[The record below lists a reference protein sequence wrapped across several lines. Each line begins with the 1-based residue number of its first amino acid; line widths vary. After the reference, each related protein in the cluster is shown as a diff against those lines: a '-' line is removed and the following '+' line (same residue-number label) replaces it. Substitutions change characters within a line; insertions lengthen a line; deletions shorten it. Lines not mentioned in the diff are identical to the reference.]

1 MVRSRGAYLMA
12 EVCLVLRGPSTVLI
26 FSTVLSRL
34 LVERRI
40 AECVRSG
47 LDIRE
52 FPRLL
57 VTHQKLTRRSESD
70 DIYNSIYLLGYRDSS
85 QLYAKTGKVKGPVG
99 DNV

>member
-1 MVRSRGAYLMA
+1 MA

-70 DIYNSIYLLGYRDSS
+70 DIQYTTVCVYSERLF
-85 QLYAKTGKVKGPVG
+85 TTVC
-99 DNV
+99 

>member
-70 DIYNSIYLLGYRDSS
+70 DIQYTTVYVYSVIETLYNCMLKRER
-85 QLYAKTGKVKGPVG
+85 
-99 DNV
+99 